1 MRRLLSP
8 SVLGPLALGSLAL
21 APCAGAQSRP
31 ATPRDTV
38 ELPPVTV
45 TALRYP
51 TGLLRAPLA
60 VSVVGSEALGAT
72 KGASLDEAL
81 GGLPGVLAQNR
92 AGWTDLRLTV
102 RGFGA
107 RGAGDRSNA
116 GTSRGLRVLADGFP
130 ETEPDGR
137 TAFDLVDLDAAA
149 GIAVVRTNA
158 STLWGNAAG
167 GVVAVSTRPAVDRT
181 FVEARAAAGPFGFRK
196 GALTAGARLGQGVL
210 WGAATRM
217 ATDGWRAHADGERTY
232 VNVGVAQPLGAATNL
247 TAVLTAARNAYR
259 IPGPLTKAQFD
270 ADPRQANPTYAAR
283 RERRDN
289 RLARLGV
296 ALDHRVGGT
305 EVTGSVY
312 LNPKYLQRSERGTY
326 RDFTRQH
333 VGAALT
339 ARREAALTA
348 GWRGALLVGAD
359 GQYQD
364 GAILFYGLN
373 AEGNR
378 GTDLRDNKGEGAR
391 SGGVFVQADAAG
403 ERLTVS
409 VGARFDDVTYDYR
422 SFITPRLNDEKSFR
436 HVTPKV
442 GASWRY
448 GRQAAVYAAL
458 GGGVEVPAGNETD
471 PVGTYGQDTVTVLNP
486 LLKPVRSTT
495 FEVGTKGA
503 WAPRGAVGALRYD
516 VAAFAIDVRDDL
528 VPYRGGRFYFTAGR
542 TFRPGLEAALDADL
556 GRAVS
561 LGGSV
566 TAMDARYRRYAVDS
580 LHYGKPGRIADYEGN
595 EVAGIARLSWSTRA
609 RFAPPAAR
617 GLFAALTAQGVGAY
631 FADDA
636 NRVRVPGYALVGA
649 TVGTDR
655 PVAVGQGLTLR
666 GFVSVANLL
675 DRTYAGSAY
684 VNPDVVSGQPVYLEP
699 GLPRS
704 VTVSLAF
711 GWQR

>member
-1 MRRLLSP
+1 MRRRLLPLSF
-8 SVLGPLALGSLAL
+8 VLA
-21 APCAGAQSRP
+21 AGAAAQTGPPVRP
-31 ATPRDTV
+31 DTV
-38 ELPPVTV
+38 ELDPVTV

-51 TGLLRAPLA
+51 MGLLSAPLGI
-60 VSVVGSEALGAT
+60 SVVGQDVLGAV

-81 GGLPGVLAQNR
+81 VGVPGVLAQNR
-92 AGWTDLRLTV
+92 AGWSDIRLTV
-102 RGFGA
+102 RGYGA

-137 TAFDLVDLDAAA
+137 TAFDLVDLDATAE
-149 GIAVVRTNA
+149 IAVVRTNA

-167 GVVAVSTRPAVDRT
+167 GVVAVSTRPVFERT
-181 FVEARAAAGPFGFRK
+181 FVEARGALGGFGFRK
-196 GALTAGARLGQGVL
+196 AALTAGARLGGGAI
-210 WGAATRM
+210 WGAASRM
-217 ATDGWRAHADGERTY
+217 LADGWRDHSGGERSY

-247 TAVLTAARNAYR
+247 RAVLTAARNAYN
-259 IPGPLTKAQFD
+259 IPGPLTLAQFE

-296 ALDHRVGGT
+296 GLDHRVGGT
-305 EVTGSVY
+305 EVSGSVY

-339 ARREAALTA
+339 ARRAVAL
-348 GWRGALLVGAD
+348 GGGLRGSLLVGAD

-364 GAILFYGLN
+364 GAILFYGLT
-373 AEGNR
+373 ADGNR
-378 GTDLRDNKGEGAR
+378 ATDVRDNKGEGAR
-391 SGGVFVQADAAG
+391 SGGAFLQADAAG

-422 SFITPRLNDEKSFR
+422 SYITPALNDEKSFR

-471 PVGTYGQDTVTVLNP
+471 PIGTYGQDTVTVLNP
-486 LLKPVRSTT
+486 LLKPIRSTT
-495 FEVGTKGA
+495 FELGTKGA
-503 WAPRGAVGALRYD
+503 WAPSGAVGALRYD

-528 VPYRGGRFYFTAGR
+528 IPYRGGRFYFTAGR

-561 LGGSV
+561 LGGTV
-566 TAMDARYRRYAVDS
+566 TAMDARYREYAVDS
-580 LHYGKPGRIADYEGN
+580 VHYGRPNRIADYKDN
-595 EVAGIARLSWSTRA
+595 EVAGIARLSWSARA
-609 RFAPPAAR
+609 KLAPPVAR
-617 GLFAALTAQGVGAY
+617 GAFAAVTAQGVGPY
-631 FADDA
+631 YVDDA
-636 NRVRVPGYALVGA
+636 NSVRVPGYGLLGL

-655 PVAVGQGLTLR
+655 PVVLGPGLTVR

-684 VNPDVVSGQPVYLEP
+684 VNPDVVSGQPVYLEA
-699 GLPRS
+699 GLPRT

-711 GWQR
+711 GLQR